1 MYGKI
6 MRTSKTVIRHK
17 AMDYLAR
24 REYSYHELRQ
34 KLYQFTGVNTLDNE
48 LIGGVLDALLE
59 EGLLSDLRFAE
70 AHLRYY
76 SHRGYGPLYL
86 QQKLQLKKVDRE
98 IINKVLNTMDGNWY
112 LLAEKQRTKRFG
124 KKLPGDQISKLKQ
137 MRYLQN
143 RGFLSEDIEACFTL
157 IISDESKIQPI
168 GAKDFPV

>member
-1 MYGKI
+1 
-6 MRTSKTVIRHK
+6 MRISKTVVRRK

-24 REYSYHELRQ
+24 REYSYHELKQ
-34 KLYQFTGVNTLDNE
+34 KLHQFTGVNPSDNE
-48 LIGGVLDALLE
+48 VIRSVLDTLLE

-76 SHRGYGPLYL
+76 RHKGYGPLYL

-98 IINKVLNTMDGNWY
+98 IINGVLNTRDGDWH

-124 KKLPGDQISKLKQ
+124 KKIPDDKTSRLKQ

-143 RGFLSEDIEACFTL
+143 RGFLSEDIEPCFTCSEL
-157 IISDESKIQPI
+157 HQADE
-168 GAKDFPV
+168 V